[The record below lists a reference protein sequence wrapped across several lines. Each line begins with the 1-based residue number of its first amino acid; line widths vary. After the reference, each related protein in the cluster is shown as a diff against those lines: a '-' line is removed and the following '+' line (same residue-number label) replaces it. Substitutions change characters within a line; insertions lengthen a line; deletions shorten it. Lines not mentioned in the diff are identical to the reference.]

1 MTKKKPDFHD
11 ADLILKLYDLR
22 REKVMRE
29 SRNAIFGF
37 VPKTYEEMVAVLA
50 PDHPLNAAF
59 RQVSSYYEM
68 AYGFARHGTINA
80 ELLAESTVEG
90 LILYCKVLPFLP
102 QLRAEYS
109 PFQFQNA
116 EWMTKK
122 TKAYQARMPLVLERV
137 RKMGSPL
144 PEKTKPEKTKL
155 KKKS

>member
-37 VPKTYEEMVAVLA
+37 VPKNYEEMVAVLA

-68 AYGFARHGTINA
+68 AYGFARHEEASCRRTEHSTI
-80 ELLAESTVEG
+80 
-90 LILYCKVLPFLP
+90 IKIIH
-102 QLRAEYS
+102 
-109 PFQFQNA
+109 QFRPSA
-116 EWMTKK
+116 
-122 TKAYQARMPLVLERV
+122 
-137 RKMGSPL
+137 S
-144 PEKTKPEKTKL
+144 
-155 KKKS
+155 